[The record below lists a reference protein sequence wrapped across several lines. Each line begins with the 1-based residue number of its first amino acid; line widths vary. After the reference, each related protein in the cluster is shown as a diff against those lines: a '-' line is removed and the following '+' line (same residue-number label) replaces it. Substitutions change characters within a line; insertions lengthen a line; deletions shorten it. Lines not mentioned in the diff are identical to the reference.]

1 MVKGSGGSLNIWI
14 KKLENKNKKKQQ
26 TNLIFLPVWKLTRIF
41 SQFFQEDNKK
51 QQEYAPTTTQH
62 YDGPHSE
69 RPPFFAM
76 IIFHTLVCLQ
86 KKMQFYKLIK
96 RGFYEPS
103 NNFLILFHC
112 IYTLWNLMFFS
123 CKPKQRCGL
132 FLHIQFFF
140 KDFLFKMKRTF
151 ST

>member
-26 TNLIFLPVWKLTRIF
+26 TNLIFLPVWNYTDFFAIF
-41 SQFFQEDNKK
+41 ARRQQNNKNTLLLLHNI
-51 QQEYAPTTTQH
+51 TTVHTLR
-62 YDGPHSE
+62 DLL
-69 RPPFFAM
+69 FFAM

-132 FLHIQFFF
+132 FLHIQIFF
-140 KDFLFKMKRTF
+140 KDFLFTMKRTF

>member
-14 KKLENKNKKKQQ
+14 KKETRKSKKQQ
-26 TNLIFLPVWKLTRIF
+26 EKTTNQPDFSACLKTTRIF

-51 QQEYAPTTTQH
+51 QQEYAPTTTTQH

-69 RPPFFAM
+69 RPLFFFAM

-103 NNFLILFHC
+103 NFISLYLYVVRFNVLF
-112 IYTLWNLMFFS
+112 M
-123 CKPKQRCGL
+123 
-132 FLHIQFFF
+132 
-140 KDFLFKMKRTF
+140 
-151 ST
+151 